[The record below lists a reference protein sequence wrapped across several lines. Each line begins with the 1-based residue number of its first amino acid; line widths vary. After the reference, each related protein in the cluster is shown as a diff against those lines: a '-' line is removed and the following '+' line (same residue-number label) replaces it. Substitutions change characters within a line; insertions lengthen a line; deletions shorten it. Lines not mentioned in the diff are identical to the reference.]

1 MRMPLA
7 DPERSAAAARVATLV
22 SRKRWGVISALYGM
36 LLHSPTVAEGWL
48 ALGTVVR
55 RETGF
60 DDRTRELVTCLVA
73 AIVGASFEWEN
84 HAVLARRAGVTDEE
98 LDALPDWRTCARFG
112 PRDRALLAFSE
123 AVARGTMDDA
133 TFAVARATL
142 REEEVVEL
150 AAMVSYYVGTGR
162 FLNALGVEAGAS
174 GLTWTPPEQG

>member
-7 DPERSAAAARVATLV
+7 DPERTAAAARVAALV
-22 SRKRWGVISALYGM
+22 CRQRWGAISALYGM

-48 ALGTVVR
+48 ALGTAVR
-55 RETGF
+55 RETAF
-60 DDRTRELVTCLVA
+60 DDRTRELVICLVA
-73 AIVGASFEWEN
+73 SIVGAAFEWEN
-84 HAVLARRAGVTDEE
+84 HAGLARRAGVSDEE

-133 TFAVARATL
+133 TFAGARAML
-142 REEEVVEL
+142 GEAEVVEL

-162 FLNALGVEAGAS
+162 FLQALGVEAGARS
-174 GLTWTPPEQG
+174 LAWTPAEQ